1 MKIKKGDTVIIVA
14 GKDKGK
20 TGKVERV
27 FSKTNRVIVEG
38 INQYKRHIKARAQ
51 GQQSEIKT
59 ITKPLPVSNVA
70 FLDAKTKKQ
79 TRIGYSITKGEKT
92 RISKSTGGEI

>member
-20 TGKVERV
+20 TGKVEKALT
-27 FSKTNRVIVEG
+27 KTNQVLVEG
-38 INQYKRHIKARAQ
+38 VNQYKRHVKARAQ

-59 ITKPLPVSNVA
+59 ITKPLPISNVA
-70 FLDAKTKKQ
+70 FFDAKAKKPS
-79 TRIGYSITKGEKT
+79 RVGYKLIKNEKT
-92 RISKSTGGEI
+92 RINKKSGGEI